1 MSTLHKDTNVFN
13 PYRVHHSGNASL
25 QYLTN
30 KHCILRRK
38 ITTYKEIVNGILI
51 FTLPNMF
58 DRILPPSLTPRYSV
72 LQISRDFDQ

>member
-1 MSTLHKDTNVFN
+1 M
-13 PYRVHHSGNASL
+13 
-25 QYLTN
+25 
-30 KHCILRRK
+30 
-38 ITTYKEIVNGILI
+38 TTYKEIVNGILI